1 MKYLDILRCTVN
13 DVDLV
18 IEAINKIKK
27 EEASNIAEVNT
38 VTRFLNNDNNYFFVA
53 LDDNNVVGYAI
64 VYRQASLDSLNDV
77 MCLYDI
83 KVLKNHRARGI
94 GEVIINEIKKI
105 CESENILKLWAPTNI
120 RNIPAS
126 ILCKKTGAIAKELG
140 NEVIY
145 TYEFK

>member
-1 MKYLDILRCTVN
+1 MDILRCTIN
-13 DVDLV
+13 NVDLV

-27 EEASNIAEVNT
+27 AEDLNTIEANT

-53 LDDNNVVGYAI
+53 LDENNVVGYAI
-64 VYRQASLDSLNDV
+64 VYRQVSLDSLNDV

-83 KVLKNHRARGI
+83 KVLKKHRAKGI
-94 GEVIINEIKKI
+94 GELIINEIKKI
-105 CESENILKLWAPTNI
+105 CESENILKLWMPTNI

-126 ILCKKTGAIAKELG
+126 ILCKKTGAMAKELG